1 MDWIGL
7 TLKIVYHIIKYWSDP
22 DRMERAIEKD
32 LLDSHFKRI
41 ENANKALENKNSE
54 ELADAVSD
62 LRRDLLR
69 KRMQD
74 TDRS

>member
-7 TLKIVYHIIKYWSDP
+7 TLKIIYHIIRYWSDP

-32 LLDSHFKRI
+32 LLNSHFQRI
-41 ENANKALENKNSE
+41 EDAHTALDKKDADA
-54 ELADAVSD
+54 LADTVSD

-74 TDRS
+74 ADRS

>member
-7 TLKIVYHIIKYWSDP
+7 MLRIVYHIIRYWSDP

-74 TDRS
+74 ADRS